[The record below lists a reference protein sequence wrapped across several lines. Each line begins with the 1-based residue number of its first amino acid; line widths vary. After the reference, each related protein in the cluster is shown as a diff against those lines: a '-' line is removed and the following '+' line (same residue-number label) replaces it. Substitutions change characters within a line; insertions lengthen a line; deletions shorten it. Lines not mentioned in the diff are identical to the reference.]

1 MANSPLDQVDL
12 RGLLADGL
20 ADLGDRLDGGLLPA
34 LYRAASL
41 PTATIRQELEA
52 AGLPYTDPQ
61 TGRVPDQ
68 AALEVAA
75 QRVIHL
81 AGRKAAVRGAA
92 GALGG
97 LPMLAPDA
105 AAGLVQGLRLA
116 QRLAVLYGHDPETD
130 RGKLLMT
137 RALSRAWKVD
147 LPVDGHL
154 SASLRQLPDVVRS
167 RLSGP
172 RPEAMALART
182 LAGQVLVLAGTRLSR
197 VVPGLGTTVGA
208 VSARRE
214 LRAQGQ
220 AMKAVFERAWEG
232 DLLPGGEPE
241 AGTILDAEELG

>member
-1 MANSPLDQVDL
+1 MAGSPLDELDL

-20 ADLGDRLDGGLLPA
+20 QDLGDRLDGGVLPA

-41 PTATIRQELEA
+41 PTTTIRQELEA

-61 TGRVPDQ
+61 AGRVPDR
-68 AALEVAA
+68 AALDVAA
-75 QRVIHL
+75 ERLIGL

-97 LPMLAPDA
+97 LPMLAPEA

-147 LPVDGHL
+147 LPVDGVL
-154 SASLRQLPDVVRS
+154 GTNLRQLPDVVRS

-172 RPEAMALART
+172 RPEAMAVART
-182 LAGQVLVLAGTRLSR
+182 LAGQVLVLAGARLSR

-208 VSARRE
+208 ISARRE
-214 LRAQGQ
+214 LRSQGL

-232 DLLPGGEPE
+232 DLLPGGPGQDG
-241 AGTILDAEELG
+241 AILDAEELR